1 MTAVS
6 AGTDPAELLV
16 AAGMLLAGLASIRP
30 AVHAYVAWF
39 NRHLTPSAAA
49 DVRALRGGRASLP
62 AGLSPE
68 PAGPQT
74 AAASQAPRG
83 RQAVETLT
91 PDSVSTALGARR

>member
-16 AAGMLLAGLASIRP
+16 AGGMLLAGLASIRP

-49 DVRALRGGRASLP
+49 DVRALRGGRVSL
-62 AGLSPE
+62 S
-68 PAGPQT
+68 
-74 AAASQAPRG
+74 AASPAAEDPAVGAALPNAVPTARG
-83 RQAVETLT
+83 AQR
-91 PDSVSTALGARR
+91 